1 MEYARNVSLEQQ
13 TESSATRALFVC
25 NKWDQVPPEEAN
37 KVKKRII
44 EKLKLCL
51 PSLDPDSQIICM
63 SATIASKKQG
73 IGVIADDF
81 TSLMN
86 GIKSMILKIIEARLQ
101 QQWR

>member
-1 MEYARNVSLEQQ
+1 MSLEQQ
-13 TESSATRALFVC
+13 SEPSATRALFVC
-25 NKWDQVPPEEAN
+25 NKWDQVPPAEAN

-63 SATIASKKQG
+63 SATNASEAQTL
-73 IGVIADDF
+73 GVITDDF

-86 GIKSMILKIIEARLQ
+86 GIKSMVLKIIEARLQ

>member
-1 MEYARNVSLEQQ
+1 MEHARNVSLEQQ

-37 KVKKRII
+37 EVKKHII
-44 EKLKLCL
+44 KKLKQCL

-63 SATIASKKQG
+63 SATIASEKQRF
-73 IGVIADDF
+73 GVITDDF
-81 TSLMN
+81 TSLMH
-86 GIKSMILKIIEARLQ
+86 GIKSMVLKIIEARLQ